1 MTERV
6 TWVDYQWKDEAMSGD
21 KMAMVV
27 ILNDKDLYEK
37 LSTDDEFDQRVW
49 FYFQDEAEFKRAF
62 NKDNDEH
69 EFYLVAQYDEEDNP
83 ICPSCDGFIPSN
95 ENPGAYPGAISRK
108 DNSTEICSA
117 CGTAEALADFFG
129 NK

>member
-1 MTERV
+1 MERV
-6 TWVDYQWKDEAMSGD
+6 TWVEYIWKDEEVAGD
-21 KMAMVV
+21 TDAMVV
-27 ILNDKDLYEK
+27 ILNDPKLYDKMTKKE
-37 LSTDDEFDQRVW
+37 SFDQRVW

-69 EFYLVAQYDEEDNP
+69 DFYLVAQYDEEDNP

-117 CGTAEALADFFG
+117 CGMAEALADFFG
-129 NK
+129 SK